1 MVMTNEELR
10 RNLGILDIQVDAD
23 VEAVT
28 PGDVRAAFQKLAL
41 ILHPDKAGPESKAA
55 FQTLRKAYEQVRD
68 HFKEKVAN
76 GDGTVNLTDDDQR
89 FFDENFGNFNFPF
102 ENKGS
107 FTFKIED
114 SLADVWQECIS
125 QLLGDPKV
133 KINPQGT
140 ECDRLW
146 KVEYGQE
153 RKIDITIHIY
163 IRPKNKKGSKLM
175 LQGSIQSLIC
185 SYVFTELPKIYKR
198 VCESKPKQLEED
210 KLKKQ
215 KTPGKQMMVKC
226 DQCRFKSNMIQM
238 KMHLKNVHAK
248 KPTRASKRL
257 PVFTPVSKPSK
268 RCKPEVTPIGRV
280 LWMTQSC

>member
-23 VEAVT
+23 IESVT

-76 GDGTVNLTDDDQR
+76 GDGTVNLNDDDQR
-89 FFDENFGNFNFPF
+89 FFDENFNFPF

-107 FTFKIED
+107 FTVKIED

-133 KINPQGT
+133 KIKPQGT

-146 KVEYGQE
+146 KVEYGHE

-198 VCESKPKQLEED
+198 VCELKPKQLEED